1 MTAFLRIL
9 SYLHQYRFRLIVAC
23 LCAAGVAGLSG
34 LYAWLVQPVLDEI
47 FIAKDQLLLLVLPLV
62 ILGAA
67 TLKGLFSYGQAYLMS
82 YVGYRVVAE
91 VRQQL
96 FGHFLRMSLPFHRKH
111 SSGRLVA
118 RVINDVNEMANAI
131 PNVIR
136 DLFQQGL
143 TLVVLTGVAFYQ
155 NWRLATALLVV
166 MPISI
171 YAIVKIGRRL
181 RKLAV
186 RGQESMG
193 DMASTLKEAF
203 AGIRLVKAYGG
214 EQVEQQ
220 RFAKANAAY
229 VRAFTKSGQLSAL
242 TSPLLEVIG
251 IGGIAFIIWYGGFSV
266 IDGQMKPGEFFSFLA
281 AMFLAYAPLKKLAS
295 ANVLVQR
302 AIAAANR
309 VFEMLDMEHEF
320 VHDSGR
326 ATLPDISRALEF
338 QNVSFRYEGSDD
350 PAIEQ
355 IDLTVEFGEVL
366 ALVGKSGSGK
376 STLMSLVPRFYDPSE
391 GRILIDGIDL
401 KEVTL
406 TSLRAQIAIVSQE
419 TVLFDES
426 VRANIAYGRPDA
438 SEEEIVQAARA
449 GYAWEFIEE
458 LPDGLDTLIGE
469 NGVTLSGG
477 QRQRLAIARA
487 ILRNPPLLILDEAT
501 SALDTESER
510 KVQAALAELM
520 KNRTTLVIAHRLS
533 TVQHA
538 DRIVVLDEG
547 RIVEAGIH
555 HELLRRNGV
564 YTRLHQTQFHD
575 VPVASTLPQPVKGHD
590 C

>member
-1 MTAFLRIL
+1 MKVFFRIV
-9 SYLHQYRFRLIVAC
+9 SYLYQYRVRLVVAC
-23 LCAAGVAGLSG
+23 LCAVGVAGMSG
-34 LYAWLVQPVLDEI
+34 LYAWLVQPVLDGI
-47 FIAKDQLLLLVLPLV
+47 FIAKDQLLLMVLPLV

-67 TLKGLFSYGQAYLMS
+67 TLKGLFAYGQSYLMS
-82 YVGYRVVAE
+82 YVGNRVVAE

-96 FGHFLRMSLPFHRKH
+96 FGHFLRMSLPFHQKH

-143 TLVVLTGVAFYQ
+143 TLLVLTGVAFYQ

-166 MPISI
+166 MPVST
-171 YAIVKIGRRL
+171 YAIVKIGKRL

-203 AGIRLVKAYGG
+203 AGIRIVKAYGA
-214 EQVEQQ
+214 EHVEQQ
-220 RFAKANAAY
+220 RFAMGNTAYLRAVIKSAQLAAL
-229 VRAFTKSGQLSAL
+229 A
-242 TSPLLEVIG
+242 SPLLEVIG
-251 IGGIAFIIWYGGFSV
+251 IGGIAFIVWYGGFSV

-281 AMFLAYAPLKKLAS
+281 AMFMAYAPLKKLAS
-295 ANVLVQR
+295 ANALVQR
-302 AIAAANR
+302 AIAGANR
-309 VFEMLDMEHEF
+309 VFEMLDTEHEF
-320 VHDSGR
+320 VRDHGLV
-326 ATLPDISRALEF
+326 ALPAISRSLEF
-338 QNVSFRYEGSDD
+338 QNVSFRYEGSDE
-350 PAIEQ
+350 PSIEH
-355 IDLTVEFGEVL
+355 IDLTVEFGEVI

-391 GRILIDGIDL
+391 GRILVDGWDIRD
-401 KEVTL
+401 VAL

-419 TVLFDES
+419 TVLFDET
-426 VRANIAYGRPDA
+426 VRANIAYGRPEA
-438 SEEEIVQAARA
+438 SDQEIIQAAKA

-458 LPDGLDTLIGE
+458 LSNGLDTLIGE

-520 KNRTTLVIAHRLS
+520 KNRTTLVVAHRLS

-547 RIVEAGIH
+547 RVVEAGLH

-575 VPVASTLPQPVKGHD
+575 VPAASTLP
-590 C
+590 

>member
-23 LCAAGVAGLSG
+23 LCAAGVAGMSG

-220 RFAKANAAY
+220 RFAKGNAAY

-326 ATLPDISRALEF
+326 ATLPDISRSLEF
-338 QNVSFRYEGSDD
+338 QRVSFRYDGSED
-350 PAIEQ
+350 PAIEH

-391 GRILIDGIDL
+391 GRILIDGMDL

-406 TSLRAQIAIVSQE
+406 ASLRAQIAIVSQE

-547 RIVEAGIH
+547 RIVEAGVH

-575 VPVASTLPQPVKGHD
+575 VPVASTLP
-590 C
+590 

>member
-1 MTAFLRIL
+1 MKVFFRIV
-9 SYLHQYRFRLIVAC
+9 SYLYQYRVRLVVAC
-23 LCAAGVAGLSG
+23 LCAVGVAGMSG
-34 LYAWLVQPVLDEI
+34 LYAWLVQPVLDGI
-47 FIAKDQLLLLVLPLV
+47 FIAKDQLLLMVLPLV

-67 TLKGLFSYGQAYLMS
+67 TLKGLFAYGQSYLMS
-82 YVGYRVVAE
+82 YVGNRVVAE

-96 FGHFLRMSLPFHRKH
+96 FGHFLRMSLLFHQKH

-143 TLVVLTGVAFYQ
+143 TLLVLTGVAFYQ

-166 MPISI
+166 MPVST
-171 YAIVKIGRRL
+171 YAIVKIGKRL

-203 AGIRLVKAYGG
+203 AGIRIVKAYGA
-214 EQVEQQ
+214 EHVEQQ
-220 RFAKANAAY
+220 RFAMGNTAYLRAVIKSAQLAAL
-229 VRAFTKSGQLSAL
+229 A
-242 TSPLLEVIG
+242 SPLLEVIG
-251 IGGIAFIIWYGGFSV
+251 IGGIAFIVWYGGFSV

-281 AMFLAYAPLKKLAS
+281 AMFMAYAPLKKLAS
-295 ANVLVQR
+295 ANALVQR
-302 AIAAANR
+302 AIAGANR
-309 VFEMLDMEHEF
+309 VFEMLDTEHEF
-320 VHDSGR
+320 VRDHGLV
-326 ATLPDISRALEF
+326 ALPAISRSLEF
-338 QNVSFRYEGSDD
+338 QNVSFRYEGSDE
-350 PAIEQ
+350 PSIEH
-355 IDLTVEFGEVL
+355 IDLTVEFGEVI

-391 GRILIDGIDL
+391 GRILVDGRDIRD
-401 KEVTL
+401 VAL

-419 TVLFDES
+419 TVLFDET
-426 VRANIAYGRPDA
+426 VRANIAYGRPEA
-438 SEEEIVQAARA
+438 SDQEIIQAAKA

-458 LPDGLDTLIGE
+458 LSNGLDTLIGE

-520 KNRTTLVIAHRLS
+520 KNRTTLVVAHRLS

-547 RIVEAGIH
+547 RVVEAGLH

-564 YTRLHQTQFHD
+564 YTRLYQTQFHD
-575 VPVASTLPQPVKGHD
+575 VHAASTLP
-590 C
+590 

>member
-1 MTAFLRIL
+1 M
-9 SYLHQYRFRLIVAC
+9 
-23 LCAAGVAGLSG
+23 SG

-143 TLVVLTGVAFYQ
+143 TLLVLTGVAFYQ

-220 RFAKANAAY
+220 RFAKGNAAY

-309 VFEMLDMEHEF
+309 VFEMLDTEHEF
-320 VHDSGR
+320 VHDRGR
-326 ATLPDISRALEF
+326 ATLPAISRSLEF

-355 IDLTVEFGEVL
+355 IDLTVEFGEVI

-391 GRILIDGIDL
+391 GRILIDGMDL

-406 TSLRAQIAIVSQE
+406 TSLRTQIAIVSQE

-547 RIVEAGIH
+547 RVVEAGIH

-575 VPVASTLPQPVKGHD
+575 VPAASTLP
-590 C
+590 

>member
-1 MTAFLRIL
+1 MTVFFRIV
-9 SYLHQYRFRLIVAC
+9 SYLYQYRVRLVVAC
-23 LCAAGVAGLSG
+23 LCAVGVAGMSG
-34 LYAWLVQPVLDEI
+34 LYAWLVQPVLDGI
-47 FIAKDQLLLLVLPLV
+47 FIAKDQLLLMVLPLV

-67 TLKGLFSYGQAYLMS
+67 TLKGLFAYGQSYLMS
-82 YVGYRVVAE
+82 YVGNRVVAE

-96 FGHFLRMSLPFHRKH
+96 FGHFLRMSLPFHQKH

-143 TLVVLTGVAFYQ
+143 TLLVLTGVAFYQ

-166 MPISI
+166 MPVST
-171 YAIVKIGRRL
+171 YAIVKIGKRL

-203 AGIRLVKAYGG
+203 TGIRIVKAYGA
-214 EQVEQQ
+214 EHVEQQ
-220 RFAKANAAY
+220 RFAMGNAAY
-229 VRAFTKSGQLSAL
+229 LRAVIKSAQLAAL
-242 TSPLLEVIG
+242 ASPLLEVIG
-251 IGGIAFIIWYGGFSV
+251 IGGIAFIVWYGGFSV

-281 AMFLAYAPLKKLAS
+281 AMFMAYAPLKKLAS
-295 ANVLVQR
+295 ANALVQR
-302 AIAAANR
+302 AIAGANR
-309 VFEMLDMEHEF
+309 VFEMLDTEHEF
-320 VHDSGR
+320 VRDHGLV
-326 ATLPDISRALEF
+326 ALPAISRSLEF
-338 QNVSFRYEGSDD
+338 QNVSFRYEGSDE
-350 PAIEQ
+350 PSIEH
-355 IDLTVEFGEVL
+355 IDLTVEFGEVI

-391 GRILIDGIDL
+391 GRILVDGRDIRD
-401 KEVTL
+401 VTL
-406 TSLRAQIAIVSQE
+406 TSLRVQIAIVSQE
-419 TVLFDES
+419 TVLFDET
-426 VRANIAYGRPDA
+426 VRANIAYGRPEA
-438 SEEEIVQAARA
+438 SDQEIIQAAKA

-458 LPDGLDTLIGE
+458 LPNGLDTLIGE

-520 KNRTTLVIAHRLS
+520 KNRTTLVVAHRLS

-538 DRIVVLDEG
+538 DRIVVLDAG
-547 RIVEAGIH
+547 RVVEAGLH

-564 YTRLHQTQFHD
+564 YTRLYQTQFHD
-575 VPVASTLPQPVKGHD
+575 VPAASTLP
-590 C
+590 